1 MMDERTKAIL
11 RDARHAILWLSNPQL
26 RHADETK
33 LPRTDIVEAIDDL
46 LNPPGS
52 DRMTPTEAYALAK
65 ARQSRANARFVAAA
79 NILGLE
85 TSYFSG
91 TYRVKLNGQY
101 LGQKTAEEW
110 IDHLRNLVAKSGR
123 A

>member
-1 MMDERTKAIL
+1 MTHPTMKKITSTPAESYA
-11 RDARHAILWLSNPQL
+11 DAKR
-26 RHADETK
+26 
-33 LPRTDIVEAIDDL
+33 
-46 LNPPGS
+46 
-52 DRMTPTEAYALAK
+52 
-65 ARQSRANARFVAAA
+65 RQVQANARFVAAA

-85 TSYFSG
+85 TCYFSG